1 MRRMQSCIALAFV
14 VVLAQANTYAREAT
28 VSVASDDTAADS
40 DQTIG
45 DFLDLNDDHRIS
57 YDEFVHSM
65 AVKAIREMDAD
76 RDGTLS
82 PAEVATSSAKGHADV
97 PPIDFSKADSN
108 GDGQLSLDELKQ
120 AIDVAVRAHFPKLDK
135 NGDGFLDE
143 SEVRSIHEV
152 PLIRFHF

>member
-1 MRRMQSCIALAFV
+1 MKTSIAVASML
-14 VVLAQANTYAREAT
+14 VLVQANTYALEGIVT
-28 VSVASDDTAADS
+28 VTSADSAADS
-40 DQTIG
+40 DRIIA

-65 AVKAIREMDAD
+65 AVKAMREMDAD
-76 RDGTLS
+76 RDGTLP
-82 PAEVATSSAKGHADV
+82 PAEAATASAKGHADV

-120 AIDVAVRAHFPKLDK
+120 AIGVAVRAHFPKLDK

-143 SEVRSIHEV
+143 SEVKSIHEV